1 LFSLSYFIINFVTG
15 AVVKSKLAL
24 ERFYIVVED
33 DGSTVDNDVLMAVI
47 EDGENI
53 GTLMILDQSQNWTS
67 GL

>member
-1 LFSLSYFIINFVTG
+1 MTG

-33 DGSTVDNDVLMAVI
+33 DGSTVDDDVLMAVI

>member
-1 LFSLSYFIINFVTG
+1 MTG